1 MFGNLTE
8 RLGTSL
14 KKISGQ
20 AKLTEDNIQGT
31 LREVRMALLEADV
44 ALPVVKDFIGR
55 VRSKALGQDVAR
67 ALNPGQAF
75 LKIVQEELEHVMGD
89 ANEALALNT
98 QPPAVIL
105 LAGLQGAGKTTT
117 AAKLARFLIE
127 REKKSVSLVSADVY
141 RPAAIDQ
148 LSTLATEV
156 GAGFIPSSTSDKPG
170 AIVKNAIR
178 DARKQ
183 FTDVLIVDTAGRL
196 AVDTDMMTEIRA
208 LHKVADPVETLFVV
222 DAMTGQDAA
231 NTAQAFNEAL
241 PLTGVILTKA
251 DGDAR
256 GGAALSVRHITG
268 KPVKFMGMGEKT
280 DALEPFYPDRIAS
293 RILDMGDVLSLI
305 EEVERKVD
313 RRKADRI
320 AKKIKKGKGFDLE
333 DFRDQ
338 IQQMDNLG
346 GVGGMLDKM
355 PGMGQMKEAAA
366 AQLNTGMFKQM
377 ESIIN
382 SMTLLERRYPD
393 RINGSRKRR
402 IATGSGT
409 QIQDINRLLKQHKQ
423 MQKMMK
429 KVGKKG
435 GMKNMMRGMEGMMPP
450 GGGGG
455 MPPGGGG
462 MPPFRR

>member
-8 RLGTSL
+8 RLGSSL

-20 AKLTEDNIQGT
+20 AKLTEDNIKDT

-44 ALPVVKDFIGR
+44 ALPVVKDFISG

-67 ALNPGQAF
+67 SLNPGQAF
-75 LKIVQEELEHVMGD
+75 LKIVQKELERVMGETSEGL
-89 ANEALALNT
+89 NLNT

-117 AAKLARFLIE
+117 AGKLARYLIE
-127 REKKSVSLVSADVY
+127 REKKSVAMVSADVY
-141 RPAAIDQ
+141 RPAAIGQ
-148 LSTLATEV
+148 LETLAGQVEAT
-156 GAGFIPSSTSDKPG
+156 FIPSGEKDKPE
-170 AIVKNAIR
+170 AIVKKAIKE
-178 DARKQ
+178 ARKQ
-183 FTDVLIVDTAGRL
+183 FADVLIVDTAGRL
-196 AVDTDMMTEIRA
+196 AVDQDMMEEVSA
-208 LHKVADPVETLFVV
+208 LHKVASPVETLFVV

-256 GGAALSVRHITG
+256 GGAALSVRHVTG
-268 KPVKFMGMGEKT
+268 KPIKFMGMGEKL
-280 DALEPFYPDRIAS
+280 DALEPFYPDRVAS

-313 RRKADRI
+313 RKKADRL

-338 IQQMDNLG
+338 IQQMNNMG
-346 GVGGMLDKM
+346 GIAGLMDKM
-355 PGMGQMKEAAA
+355 PGMGQMKEAASA
-366 AQLNTGMFKQM
+366 RMNDGMFNQM
-377 ESIIN
+377 EAIIN
-382 SMTLLERRYPD
+382 SMTVLERRYPD

-402 IATGSGT
+402 IAAGSGT
-409 QIQDINRLLKQHKQ
+409 QIQDVNRLLKQHKQ

-429 KVGKKG
+429 KAGKKG

-450 GGGGG
+450 GGGGF
-455 MPPGGGG
+455 PPGGG
-462 MPPFRR
+462 MPPFR